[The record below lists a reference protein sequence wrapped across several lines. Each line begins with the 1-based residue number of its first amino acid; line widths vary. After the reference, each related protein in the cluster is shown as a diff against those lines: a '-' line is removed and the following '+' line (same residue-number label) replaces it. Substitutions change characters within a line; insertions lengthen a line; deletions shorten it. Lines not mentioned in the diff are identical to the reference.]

1 MYFAFSVG
9 HIRLEWMSFHNWRI
23 IMYTWIHPLVS
34 LTYNDSRAFPT
45 NHEQF
50 YQTTNF
56 IYHYIITSMRAL
68 KHKFTHYKDE

>member
-1 MYFAFSVG
+1 
-9 HIRLEWMSFHNWRI
+9 
-23 IMYTWIHPLVS
+23 MYTWIHPLVS

-68 KHKFTHYKDE
+68 KHKFTHYKDEWDICIDKNYNFAPVLITSV

>member
-1 MYFAFSVG
+1 
-9 HIRLEWMSFHNWRI
+9 
-23 IMYTWIHPLVS
+23 MYTWIHPLVS

-56 IYHYIITSMRAL
+56 IYHCIITIMRAL
-68 KHKFTHYKDE
+68 KHKVAYYKDEWDICIDKNYSFAPVLITSV

>member
-1 MYFAFSVG
+1 
-9 HIRLEWMSFHNWRI
+9 
-23 IMYTWIHPLVS
+23 MYTWIHPLVS

-56 IYHYIITSMRAL
+56 IYHYIITIMRAL
-68 KHKFTHYKDE
+68 KHKFTHYKDEWDICIDENYNFAPVLITSV